1 MRFTSSE
8 QDIKDSIEFL
18 DKLINAKNSN
28 VLQVLKRY
36 KKTNEID
43 SFTSYRLKKEL
54 AKMGRNI

>member
-28 VLQVLKRY
+28 VLQVLKKY
-36 KKTNEID
+36 KETNEID

>member
-36 KKTNEID
+36 KETNEID